1 MIVENCMKRQV
12 IFIQDSATVQDAA
25 QMFAIHH
32 IGTLPVINPAGQLV
46 GILDLRD
53 LLQLTTPTFVS
64 LIEDFDFVGD
74 FGAVEEFQPT
84 QALLQKPVNQIMERA
99 CSVEAQSGLL
109 RAFSFILKHDLYDLP
124 VVDNNN
130 RLVGLASKVDI
141 GNALLAKWP
150 TVNLAEK
157 KS

>member
-12 IFIQDSATVQDAA
+12 IFIQDSATVGDAA
-25 QMFAIHH
+25 KLFAAHH
-32 IGTLPVINPAGQLV
+32 IGTLPVVNPAGELV

-53 LLQLTTPTFVS
+53 ILQLTMPTFVT

-74 FGAVEEFQPT
+74 FGAGEEFQPT
-84 QALLQKPVNQIMERA
+84 PTLLQKPVNQLMERA
-99 CSVEAQSGLL
+99 CAVEAQSGLL

-124 VVDNNN
+124 VVDSHN

-141 GNALLAKWP
+141 GNALLGKWP
-150 TVNLAEK
+150 AVKSAEK
-157 KS
+157 QE